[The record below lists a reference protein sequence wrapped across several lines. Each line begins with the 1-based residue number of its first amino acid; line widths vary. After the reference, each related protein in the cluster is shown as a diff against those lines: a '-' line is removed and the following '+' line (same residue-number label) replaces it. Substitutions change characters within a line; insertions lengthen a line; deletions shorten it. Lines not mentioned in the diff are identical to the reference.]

1 MTKAQESLKTKIA
14 KLPDG
19 PGVYLFLGSK
29 KEILYIGKATSLKN
43 RVRSYF
49 GTNIAE
55 KRSPLIAKM
64 VAGAVDLNFEKTD
77 SVLEALILESRL
89 IKKWMPPYNSADKDQ
104 KSFNYVVITDE
115 EFPRVLVMRERDMT
129 KLSVAASIENHG
141 NFLLKIS
148 SVRRCRSSRGF
159 SQEDGSN
166 NSIISEAFGPF
177 PHGNNLK
184 EALKIIRK
192 IFPFRDKCTPR
203 AERGLPCFNYQLG
216 LCPGICIGAISKQEY
231 AKTIKHIKTFF
242 EGNKKKLV
250 RDLEKEMKALAQKR
264 EFEKAAEIKKKVFAL
279 KHIQDVA
286 LIETDLQT
294 LSPQSPAFSIEAYDV
309 AHISGSNMVGVMVNI
324 ENGEPNKA
332 KYRMFKIRGQKNA
345 DDTKALSEILER
357 RFKHPEWAFPD
368 LIVVDGGVAQLNV
381 TESTLK
387 NLQVRLGSTRQVGR
401 LKDIKIVAVTKDEKH
416 RPKQI
421 LNIEKFKDLKLKI
434 KELEKQILLANSEAH
449 RFALSFHRKLR
460 DNINK
465 SKILE

>member
-1 MTKAQESLKTKIA
+1 MSKSQEKIRSLTK
-14 KLPDG
+14 KLPG
-19 PGVYLFLGSK
+19 TPGVYKFIGSK
-29 KEILYIGKATSLKN
+29 KEVLYVGKATSLKS
-43 RVRSYF
+43 RVNSYF
-49 GTNIAE
+49 GPKLGE
-55 KRSPLIAKM
+55 KRSPLIEKM
-64 VAGAVDLNFEKTD
+64 VGEAKDIKFEKTD
-77 SVLEALILESRL
+77 SVLEAIILESKL
-89 IKKWMPPYNSADKDQ
+89 IKSLKPKYNTADKDQ

-115 EFPRVLVMRERDMT
+115 EFPRVLVMRERELT
-129 KLSVAASIENHG
+129 LPPSPLPPALTQRGWLPKREGTTPSILN
-141 NFLLKIS
+141 K
-148 SVRRCRSSRGF
+148 
-159 SQEDGSN
+159 
-166 NSIISEAFGPF
+166 FGPF
-177 PHGNNLK
+177 TSGSQLK

-192 IFPFRDKCTPR
+192 IFPFRDKCTPG
-203 AERGLPCFNYQLG
+203 AEGGLPCFNYQLG
-216 LCPGICIGAISKQEY
+216 LCPGVCIGAISKQEY

-242 EGNKKKLV
+242 EGNKKKLI

-264 EFEKAAEIKKKVFAL
+264 EFEKATEIKKKVFAL

-286 LIETDLQT
+286 FIIEESGILN
-294 LSPQSPAFSIEAYDV
+294 LESSFKIEAYDV

-345 DDTKALSEILER
+345 DDTKALGEILER
-357 RFKHPEWAFPD
+357 RFKHPEWTFPN
-368 LIVVDGGVAQLNV
+368 LIVVDGGVAQLNI
-381 TESTLK
+381 TENTLK
-387 NLQVRLGSTRQVGR
+387 NLQVSLGSTKQVER

-465 SKILE
+465 SRIFG